1 ITISPHRPHAGAI
14 TAALLLDEL
23 NAGTPWAHI
32 DKAGPMWADSD
43 AGWLQRGATAYGTRL
58 LINLA
63 ENFKRR

>member
-1 ITISPHRPHAGAI
+1 
-14 TAALLLDEL
+14 
-23 NAGTPWAHI
+23 
-32 DKAGPMWADSD
+32 MWSDAD